1 MNKGTL
7 ILICGLPGAGKTTLA
22 KILEIARKANRL
34 CPDDWI
40 LAVLKDQDDI
50 LERNRLRDPM
60 EQLLWKEAQVLLKLG
75 VTVILENGFWMREE
89 RNKYCEIGKNIGA
102 KVELH
107 FVDVSFEIL
116 WKRVEKR
123 NSNPEEFQVTKK
135 EMEDG
140 YKVFQP
146 PNDEEGQDYDNFQ
159 HYEVLS
165 ESLDKKD

>member
-1 MNKGTL
+1 MNKGIL

-22 KILEIARKANRL
+22 KKLETARKANRL

-40 LAVLKDQDDI
+40 LTILKDQNDI

-75 VTVILENGFWMREE
+75 VNVILENGFWVREE
-89 RNKYCEIGKNIGA
+89 RNKYRDTGKNIGA

-107 FVDVSFEIL
+107 FVDAPFEIL

-123 NSNPEEFQVTKK
+123 NSNLNEFRVTKK

-140 YKVFQP
+140 YKIFQP
-146 PNDEEGQDYDNFQ
+146 PTDEEGQDYNYFR
-159 HYEVLS
+159 HYQVYT
-165 ESLDKKD
+165 SLQDYKD